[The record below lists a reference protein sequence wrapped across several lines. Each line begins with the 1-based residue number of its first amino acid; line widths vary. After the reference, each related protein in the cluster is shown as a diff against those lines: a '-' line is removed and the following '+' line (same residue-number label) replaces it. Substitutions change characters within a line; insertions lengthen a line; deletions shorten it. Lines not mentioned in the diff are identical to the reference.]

1 MREHGKQSTQ
11 GGGEKTNKKI
21 LSNSIESYFKHCIN
35 STLFQLKLDK
45 EVQVR
50 NEEEVREILSKRAE
64 AVISDIEVTID
75 KLLGGV

>member
-1 MREHGKQSTQ
+1 M
-11 GGGEKTNKKI
+11 
-21 LSNSIESYFKHCIN
+21 SNSIESYFKHCIN